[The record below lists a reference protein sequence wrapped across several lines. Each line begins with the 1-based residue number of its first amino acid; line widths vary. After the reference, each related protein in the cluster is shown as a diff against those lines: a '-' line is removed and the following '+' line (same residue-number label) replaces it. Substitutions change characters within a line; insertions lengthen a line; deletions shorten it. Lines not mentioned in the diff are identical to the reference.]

1 MNSCIL
7 FRRLDVLF
15 ITAGI
20 ALFFFG
26 SAQPTDAGWLQEQ
39 QTSPAQQQASQ
50 PQQNPQP
57 APQIQD
63 PSAPKPKKVWSND
76 DVVSLRTPADI
87 YQAGKEAQQAA
98 DAEATAKKS
107 ELAKHSKGDGLTIK
121 FPSTPGETEALIKD
135 KEERIKDLRER
146 LDRSN
151 QDLPDAEGSKKTAI
165 QLQIEALSSDLT
177 KTQLEVKALKNHLEE
192 LAEGTAGESGSA
204 PVTPPAPQDP
214 Q

>member
-1 MNSCIL
+1 MNFCIL
-7 FRRLDVLF
+7 FRRLDILF

-39 QTSPAQQQASQ
+39 QTSPAQQQASR

-57 APQIQD
+57 APPVQD

-87 YQAGKEAQQAA
+87 YQAEKEAQEAA
-98 DAEATAKKS
+98 DAETAAKKS
-107 ELAKHSKGDGLTIK
+107 ELAKHIKDDGLTIK
-121 FPSTPGETEALIKD
+121 LPSTPEETQTSIKD

-151 QDLPDAEGSKKTAI
+151 QDLPEAEGSKKVAI
-165 QLQIEALSSDLT
+165 QLQIESLSSDLT
-177 KTQLEVKALKNHLEE
+177 KTQLEVKVLRNHLEE
-192 LAEGTAGESGSA
+192 FAKGATGESGS
-204 PVTPPAPQDP
+204 TPMTSPTPQNP